1 MAFTEISPT
10 SDPITGER
18 TFTIA
23 EGIGV
28 GGYSFKKTRK
38 VSQKLLGK
46 SSTWGVFAKGKNRF
60 VESDTE
66 VAILRNFD
74 DNADI
79 IDLPGDPDAYSFGL
93 STPKEGAIATV
104 IYRDND
110 IIAAIYGNTSAYE
123 NGIYII

>member
-23 EGIGV
+23 EGVGV
-28 GGYSFKKTRK
+28 GGYSFKKTKK
-38 VSQKLLGK
+38 VSQKLLRK
-46 SSTWGVFAKGKNRF
+46 ASTWGVFAKGKTRF
-60 VESDTE
+60 IESDTE

-79 IDLPGDPDAYSFGL
+79 IDLPGDPNSYSFGL
-93 STPKEGAIATV
+93 SLPKEGAAATL

-110 IIAAIYGNTSAYE
+110 IIAAIYDNTSVYE
-123 NGIYII
+123 NGAYII